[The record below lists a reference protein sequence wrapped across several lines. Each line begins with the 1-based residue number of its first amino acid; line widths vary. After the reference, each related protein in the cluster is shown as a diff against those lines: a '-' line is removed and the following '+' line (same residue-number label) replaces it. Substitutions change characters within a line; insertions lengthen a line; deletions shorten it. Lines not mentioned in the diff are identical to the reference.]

1 MKRAL
6 WLLSVLVVVAC
17 TSTQQPPPVVPTPAP
32 VIAAPTQDLV
42 HVVPVPAAPGD
53 SIPTLRLPRLFSPT
67 GYTARLAIDPA
78 KPTFE
83 GDIQI
88 AGTITTATSVIW
100 LHGYQL
106 AVKKATA
113 TGSAGVAIELH
124 VTPRGA
130 DLLELRSDGAM
141 PAGGWTLALSY
152 AGQVDTVNTTGMFVE
167 TSGGAKYIYS
177 QFEAIY
183 ARRVFPCLDEPDSKV
198 PWQLTLDVPKGLVA
212 VANTPITKESEAGA
226 YHHVEFAVTK
236 PLPSYLIAFGVG
248 PFDIVPA
255 GSSKS
260 GTPIRIVTFK
270 GRGGETAYAVKT
282 ASKLVDLV
290 EDWFGMPYPYP
301 KLDLLTVPIT
311 SGFSAME
318 NPGLIL
324 YVEGYYMF
332 AGKPSWQRRNDW
344 IIGGSHELAHQW
356 FGDYVTPAFWDDIW
370 LNEGFAT
377 WMENKIT
384 AAFEP
389 SWHGE
394 LEQVSIRNGALRADS
409 VVSARRV
416 RQPIATTDDILNV
429 FDGISYSKGASIL
442 AMFESYLG
450 RDVFQKGV
458 RGYLAARAFG
468 TATSA
473 DFIAAMS
480 KAAGKELAPAF
491 ATFLDQ
497 AGAPEIEAT
506 LACNGAAKVELVQRR
521 FLPAGAPPAT
531 ETRPWLIPICVA
543 YEQAGV
549 RAETCTL
556 LAAPT
561 GTLAL
566 SAKSCPRW
574 VMPNVEGH
582 GYYRVHYTQK
592 QVITLRDE
600 AWPLLTFSE
609 RHTLFGDLVN
619 DMNAPRPG
627 FHASAPIKTPITLVM
642 SFVPLML
649 ATGNRTLVEDALIPA
664 DHLDRLVSDDQ
675 RTKYEAWYRM
685 TFGPGAT
692 KIGFTSKD
700 SDDFDTESLRGQ
712 LIDAAAGIGRDPELV
727 KQAVELAVHWRD
739 VPEGMRASVLAIAV
753 ETNQDAFA
761 RALAAVRTEKNQAL
775 RSLLLQALGGV
786 RDAKRYTAAL
796 QLTLDPALDLR
807 ESGRILFGSTSE
819 ATRALAEAFYR
830 EHATEIDKRMPKDE
844 VTGGLVQLM
853 GLFTGACA
861 PARRDAIV
869 AEIQKRFDG
878 QPGAPRVI
886 AQMTERL
893 DQCIANKLA
902 LAPEVRG
909 WLGGVKLPRPA
920 DKAKPVEPKP
930 ATSPRSPKKK
940 SKAH

>member
-6 WLLSVLVVVAC
+6 WLLWLLVVAC
-17 TSTQQPPPVVPTPAP
+17 TSAQPPPRVVPTAKPAP
-32 VIAAPTQDLV
+32 VVAPVQAIV
-42 HVVPVPAAPGD
+42 QVRPEPGEA
-53 SIPTLRLPRLFSPT
+53 IPPLRLQRLFMPT

-88 AGTITTATSVIW
+88 AGTIATATSVIW
-100 LHGYQL
+100 LHGHRL

-113 TGSAGVAIELH
+113 TGSAGVAIELR
-124 VTPRGA
+124 VTPRGSE
-130 DLLELRSDGAM
+130 LLELRSDGAM
-141 PAGGWTLALSY
+141 PPGAWTLALSY
-152 AGQVDTVNTTGMFVE
+152 AGQIDPVNTTGMFVE
-167 TSGGAKYIYS
+167 SSGGAKYIYS

-198 PWQLTLDVPKGLVA
+198 PWQLTLDVPRGLVA
-212 VANTPITKESEAGA
+212 VANTPIMKESDAAG
-226 YHHVEFAVTK
+226 YHRVEFAVTK

-248 PFDIVPA
+248 PFDIVSA
-255 GSSKS
+255 GASKS

-282 ASKLVDLV
+282 AAKLVDLL

-324 YVEGYYMF
+324 YAESYYMF
-332 AGKPSWQRRNDW
+332 AGKPSWQRRNEW
-344 IIGGSHELAHQW
+344 ILGGSHELAHQW

-384 AAFEP
+384 TAFEP

-394 LEQVSIRNGALRADS
+394 LAQVSIRNGALRADS

-416 RQPIATTDDILNV
+416 RQPILTTDDILNA

-458 RGYLAARAFG
+458 RAYMAARAFG

-506 LACNGAAKVELVQRR
+506 LACKGTPAIELVQRR
-521 FLPAGAPPAT
+521 FLLAGAPPTT
-531 ETRPWLIPICVA
+531 EAKPWIIPICVA
-543 YEQAGV
+543 YEQAGT

-556 LAAPT
+556 LDAPT

-566 SAKSCPRW
+566 PGKSCPRW
-574 VMPNVEGH
+574 VMPNVGGH

-592 QVITLRDE
+592 QVTTLRDE

-609 RHTLFGDLVN
+609 RHTLFGDLIN

-627 FHASAPIKTPITLVM
+627 FHATEPLKTPITLVM

-649 ATGNRTLVEDALIPA
+649 ATGNRTLVDDALLPA
-664 DHLDRLVSDDQ
+664 DQLERLVNDDQ
-675 RTKYEAWYRM
+675 RTKYEAWNRM

-692 KIGFTSKD
+692 KIGFTGKD
-700 SDDFDTESLRGQ
+700 SDDFDTESLRGR
-712 LIDAAAGIGRDPELV
+712 LIDAAARTGRDPELV
-727 KQAVELAVHWRD
+727 KQAVELAVRWRD
-739 VPEGMRASVLAIAV
+739 VPEGMRGSVLAIAV
-753 ETNQDAFA
+753 DANQDAFD
-761 RALAAVRTEKNQAL
+761 RALAEVRTENNQAL
-775 RSLLLQALGGV
+775 RSMLIQALGGV

-796 QLTLDPALDLR
+796 QLTLDPAIDLR
-807 ESGRILFGSTSE
+807 ESGGILFGSTSE
-819 ATRALAEAFYR
+819 ATRAIAEAFYR
-830 EHATEIDKRMPKDE
+830 AHAAEIDRRMPKDE
-844 VTGGLVQLM
+844 VAGGLFELM
-853 GLFTGACA
+853 GVFTSACD

-869 AEIQKRFDG
+869 KEIETRFNG

-893 DQCIANKLA
+893 DQCITTKLA

-909 WLGGVKLPRPA
+909 WLGGVKIPRPA
-920 DKAKPVEPKP
+920 EHVKP
-930 ATSPRSPKKK
+930 AEKRASKPKASPRKPTRP
-940 SKAH
+940 

>member
-6 WLLSVLVVVAC
+6 WLVVVAGC
-17 TSTQQPPPVVPTPAP
+17 ASAQQPAP
-32 VIAAPTQDLV
+32 VMPAAEHLPVVVAPPPALV
-42 HVVPVPAAPGD
+42 HVVPVPPDLGD
-53 SIPTLRLPRLFSPT
+53 SIPTLRLPRLFTPT
-67 GYTARLAIDPA
+67 GYTAHLAIDPE
-78 KPTFE
+78 KPTFQ
-83 GDIQI
+83 GDLQI
-88 AGTITTATSVIW
+88 AGVITTATSVVW
-100 LHGYQL
+100 LHGRQL

-113 TGSAGVAIELH
+113 TGSAGVAIDLH
-124 VTPRGA
+124 VTPRGV

-141 PAGGWTLALSY
+141 PPGAWTLALSY
-152 AGQVDTVNTTGMFVE
+152 AGQVDAVNTTGMFVE

-226 YHHVEFAVTK
+226 THHVEFAVTK
-236 PLPSYLIAFGVG
+236 PLPAYLIAFGVG
-248 PFDIVPA
+248 PFDLVPA
-255 GSSKS
+255 GTSKS

-270 GRGGETAYAVKT
+270 GRGGETGYVVKT
-282 ASKLVDLV
+282 ASKLVDLL

-324 YVEGYYMF
+324 FAEGYYMF
-332 AGKPSWQRRNDW
+332 AGNPSWQRRNDW
-344 IIGGSHELAHQW
+344 ITGGSHELAHQW

-377 WMENKIT
+377 WMANKIT
-384 AAFEP
+384 GEFEP

-450 RDVFQKGV
+450 RDVFQRGV
-458 RGYLAARAFG
+458 RGYMAARAYG

-497 AGAPEIEAT
+497 PGAPELEAT
-506 LACNGAAKVELVQRR
+506 LACTGAPKVELVQRR
-521 FLPAGAPPAT
+521 FLPAGTPPAT
-531 ETRPWLIPICVA
+531 ETKPWIIPICIA
-543 YEQAGV
+543 YEQAGA

-556 LAAPT
+556 LDAPT
-561 GTLAL
+561 GTIAL
-566 SAKSCPRW
+566 PTKSCPRW

-582 GYYRVHYTQK
+582 GYYRVHYTQQ

-600 AWPLLTFSE
+600 AWPRLTFSE

-627 FHASAPIKTPITLVM
+627 FHAAAPIKTPITLVM

-649 ATGNRTLVEDALIPA
+649 ATGNRTLVEDALFPA
-664 DHLDRLVSDDQ
+664 GSLDRLVSDDQ
-675 RTKYEAWYRM
+675 RTKYEAWYQT

-692 KIGFTSKD
+692 KIGFTAKD

-712 LIDAAAGIGRDPELV
+712 LVDAAARTGRDPELV
-727 KQAVELAVHWRD
+727 KQAVELAMHWRD
-739 VPEGMRASVLAIAV
+739 VPEGIRASVLAIAV
-753 ETNQDAFA
+753 DANQDAFERA
-761 RALAAVRTEKNQAL
+761 RAEVRIEKNQAL
-775 RSLLLQALGGV
+775 RSQLIEALASV

-807 ESGRILFGSTSE
+807 ASGRILFGSTSE

-830 EHATEIDKRMPKDE
+830 EHAAEIDKRMPKDE
-844 VTGGLVQLM
+844 VTGGLVELM
-853 GLFTGACA
+853 GLFTGACE

-869 AEIQKRFDG
+869 TEIKSRFDG

-909 WLGGVKLPRPA
+909 WLGGVKPPRTPE
-920 DKAKPVEPKP
+920 AKPKPKP
-930 ATSPRSPKKK
+930 AASSKAPKKQA
-940 SKAH
+940 KAH